1 MLLGL
6 CSSLRAESW
15 AEAVAVPA
23 LLEAAVV
30 VVVAV
35 VVAALVVA
43 VALSLCEGEVGSR
56 AGEASAMG
64 EALVWVVLSM
74 DEYVS
79 LTDIIYNLDV

>member
-6 CSSLRAESW
+6 CSSLGAESW

-35 VVAALVVA
+35 VGGVSG
-43 VALSLCEGEVGSR
+43 ALSLCEGEVGSR

-64 EALVWVVLSM
+64 EACVWVVLSM

>member
-15 AEAVAVPA
+15 AEVVAVPA

-30 VVVAV
+30 V

>member
-1 MLLGL
+1 MLLEL
-6 CSSLRAESW
+6 CSSSGAESW

-30 VVVAV
+30 VVVV
-35 VVAALVVA
+35 VEVVL
-43 VALSLCEGEVGSR
+43 LSCEGEVGSR
-56 AGEASAMG
+56 ADEGSAMG
-64 EALVWVVLSM
+64 EVLVSVVLSM

>member
-1 MLLGL
+1 MLLEL
-6 CSSLRAESW
+6 CSSLGAESW

-30 VVVAV
+30 EVV
-35 VVAALVVA
+35 VVA
-43 VALSLCEGEVGSR
+43 VALSSREGEVGSR
-56 AGEASAMG
+56 AGEAAATG
-64 EALVWVVLSM
+64 EALVSVVFSM